1 MSENHMSNIDEMK
14 KNAEFLMENL
24 PGKDVPGR
32 AKISVRYKNLV
43 NFAKCFGITD
53 PKYVG
58 SEEEGIVAC
67 HAYAN
72 AYTIKGL
79 YTLVPGAK
87 LVQDGEERM
96 LVKNPRMI
104 LHAGNKYNWKDCVD
118 VKPGDKLIAT
128 AKWGK
133 VWLVEANMI
142 AFFTLTLS
150 CFSFNICVFP
160 VGGLFTFEKDSSR
173 L

>member
-1 MSENHMSNIDEMK
+1 MSSIEEMK

-24 PGKDVPGR
+24 PGKVVPGS

-43 NFAKCFGITD
+43 NFANCFGITD

-58 SEEEGIVAC
+58 PEEEEIVAC

-79 YTLVPGAK
+79 YTLVPGAR

-104 LHAGNKYNWKDCVD
+104 LHAGNKYNWEGCVE
-118 VKPGDKLIAT
+118 VKPGDKLTAT
-128 AKWGK
+128 AKWGN
-133 VWLVEANMI
+133 VWLVEANMMLFAELI
-142 AFFTLTLS
+142 TTIKNQNDETVCNVVVTAG
-150 CFSFNICVFP
+150 IRK
-160 VGGLFTFEKDSSR
+160 GGY
-173 L
+173 

>member
-1 MSENHMSNIDEMK
+1 MSSIEEMK
-14 KNAEFLMENL
+14 KNAEFLIENL
-24 PGKDVPGR
+24 PGKDVPGS
-32 AKISVRYKNLV
+32 AKINVRYRNLV

-53 PKYVG
+53 PKYIG
-58 SEEEGIVAC
+58 PEEEGIIAC

-79 YTLVPGAK
+79 YTLVPGAR

-104 LHAGNKYNWKDCVD
+104 LHAGNKYNWEGCVD

-128 AKWGK
+128 AKWGN
-133 VWLVEANMI
+133 VWLVEANMMLFAELI
-142 AFFTLTLS
+142 TTIKNQNDETVCNVVVTAG
-150 CFSFNICVFP
+150 IRK
-160 VGGLFTFEKDSSR
+160 GGY
-173 L
+173 